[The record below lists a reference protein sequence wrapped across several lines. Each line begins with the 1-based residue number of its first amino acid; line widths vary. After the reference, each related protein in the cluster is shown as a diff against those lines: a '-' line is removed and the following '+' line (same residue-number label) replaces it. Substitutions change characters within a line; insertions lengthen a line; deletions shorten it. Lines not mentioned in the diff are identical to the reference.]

1 MNYDFQN
8 AVIKVVGVGG
18 GGCNAV
24 NHMIAHNI
32 DDVEFYCLNTD
43 IQALRKSQCPQENIL
58 QIGAKNTHGLGAG
71 ANPNKGREAAEENIE
86 EIRELLSDAD
96 MVFIA
101 AGMGGG
107 TGTGAA
113 PVVAQLAREMDKLV
127 IGVVTKPFSFESNK
141 RMYFAEQGIGE
152 LRKYVDSLIV
162 IPNQKLMERLP
173 KNIPL
178 TAAFAAV
185 NDVLHVAVKGVSDL
199 ILKEGY
205 VNIDFAD
212 INTVMTNSGLAMM
225 GRGEGTGE
233 DRALHAVKSA
243 ISSPLLDDIK
253 IENASGIIVS
263 ISSGLDI
270 TLEELEI
277 IGEEISKLA
286 REDAVVVLG
295 NTFEDGLTDE
305 LHVSVIATGLTSVN
319 EEVAEE
325 KPVSAIKVT
334 SRNLQQPTQTKPV
347 QEKPSE
353 SLRVPDFLRQRS
365 E

>member
-1 MNYDFQN
+1 MTYDFQN
-8 AVIKVVGVGG
+8 AVIKVIGVGG

-32 DDVEFYCLNTD
+32 DDVEFYCMNTD
-43 IQALRKSQCPQENIL
+43 VQALRKSDCPDEHKL
-58 QIGAKNTHGLGAG
+58 QIGAEITQGLGAG
-71 ANPNKGREAAEENIE
+71 ANPSVGKESADENRKEIE
-86 EIRELLSDAD
+86 GILADAD

-113 PVVAQLAREMDKLV
+113 PVVAEVARQMNKLT
-127 IGVVTKPFSFESNK
+127 IGVVTKPFNIEGKK
-141 RMYFAEQGIGE
+141 RMHFAEAGIAE
-152 LRKYVDSLIV
+152 LQKHVDSLIV
-162 IPNQKLMERLP
+162 IPNQKLLETVSKSL
-173 KNIPL
+173 PL

-185 NDVLHVAVKGVSDL
+185 NEVLHVAVKGVSDL
-199 ILKEGY
+199 ILKDGY

-212 INTVMTNSGLAMM
+212 INTVMSNSGLAMM

-233 DRALHAVKSA
+233 DRALHAVKEA
-243 ISSPLLDDIK
+243 ISSPLLEDVKIK
-253 IENASGIIVS
+253 NATGIIVS

-277 IGEEISKLA
+277 IGEEITKIA
-286 REDAVVVLG
+286 REDAVIVLG

-305 LHVSVIATGLTSVN
+305 LRVSVIATGLTSADEQPEPQQTSPLV
-319 EEVAEE
+319 VAS
-325 KPVSAIKVT
+325 KASNSAPQVGTQKT
-334 SRNLQQPTQTKPV
+334 ST
-347 QEKPSE
+347 SE
-353 SLRVPDFLRQRS
+353 TLNIPDFLRQKS